1 MIQYVA
7 FLRGIN
13 VGGHKIIKMGVLRD
27 IFTACGFDQVQTYIQ
42 SGNVIFA
49 AADTPLAQLEAQAQA
64 QLQATLGYTV
74 EMFVRPLAD
83 LPPLLDA
90 QPFPDRRADD
100 GSMLYITFL
109 HQEPSI
115 DQQNALLALAND
127 NEQFH
132 FAGREL
138 YYWRRQQLGK
148 DVFSNNLVEKLLG
161 SPATTRNVTTLNK
174 IVRKY
179 L

>member
-13 VGGHKIIKMGVLRD
+13 VGGHKIIKMDALRD
-27 IFTACGFDQVQTYIQ
+27 IFTACGFAEVQTYIQ

-49 AADTPLAQLEAQAQA
+49 AATTSTTELETQAQA

-74 EMFVRPLAD
+74 EMFVRPLAY
-83 LPPLLDA
+83 LPTLLEA
-90 QPFPDRRADD
+90 QPFPDRQANDD
-100 GSMLYITFL
+100 SMLYITFL
-109 HQEPSI
+109 HQEPSV
-115 DQQNALLALAND
+115 DRQNALLALAND

-132 FAGREL
+132 FAGCEL
-138 YYWRRQQLGK
+138 YYWRRQRLDK
-148 DVFSNNLVEKLLG
+148 DMFSNNLVEKLLS

-174 IVRKY
+174 IVNKY